1 MPDTRHTVRTP
12 VRANLVTRPLGVFGS
27 LTAARENILGIVP
40 EVATRLPI
48 LSGKT
53 VKRWHMVMQ
62 PDLIGLMLRERLD
75 IYPKSVV
82 TKMLLRPAVGES
94 LFIAEGADWRSQRR
108 SAAPAFSHRNE
119 TDLGPIMSDAAARC
133 ADRIGA
139 AQGPI
144 NMLDEMITTTFDVI
158 GDVTF
163 SGKEDIDRDAIHAAI
178 EDYLTEA
185 GRISLLDILGA
196 PAWVPRPS
204 RAFASETMRATQ
216 VLADR
221 AIEARRR
228 AGPQPTPDLLDL
240 LLAGQD
246 QETGQ
251 KMSTETLR
259 NNLLTFIVAGHETT
273 ALTLAWSMYLVAF
286 DQEVQDAARAEAQS
300 VLKGRAATGDD
311 VEHLPLIRQIVD
323 EALRLYPPAGIV
335 SRTAMADDVL
345 CGREVRKGDT
355 VMLPIYALHRSKL
368 LWDDPDAFRPSRF
381 ADRKSIDRYAYLPFG
396 DGPRICIG
404 ASFALQ
410 EAVIILATML
420 SRFKV
425 RPVPGRDPEPVMILT
440 LRPEGGVWLTTE
452 PV

>member
-1 MPDTRHTVRTP
+1 
-12 VRANLVTRPLGVFGS
+12 
-27 LTAARENILGIVP
+27 
-40 EVATRLPI
+40 
-48 LSGKT
+48 T

-108 SAAPAFSHRNE
+108 SAAPAFSHRNV
-119 TDLGPIMSDAAARC
+119 TALGPIMSDAAARC

-163 SGKEDIDRDAIHAAI
+163 SGKEDIDRNAIHAAI

-273 ALTLAWSMYLVAF
+273 ALSLAWSLYLMGF
-286 DQEVQDAARAEAQS
+286 DPTAQDRARAEAQAA
-300 VLKGRAATGDD
+300 LGGRTATADD
-311 VEHLPLIRQIVD
+311 LPNLPFVRAIID
-323 EALRLYPPAGIV
+323 EALRLYPPAGMV

-345 CGREVRKGDT
+345 GDTEIRKGDT
-355 VMLPIYALHRSKL
+355 VMIPIYALHRSHL
-368 LWDDPDAFRPSRF
+368 LWDDPDAFVPDRF
-381 ADRKSIDRYAYLPFG
+381 LERSAIQRFAYLPFG

-410 EAVIILATML
+410 EAVLVLATLL
-420 SRFKV
+420 SRF
-425 RPVPGRDPEPVMILT
+425 RFEAVPGYTPDPVMILT
-440 LRPEGGVWLTTE
+440 LRPEGGVWLTAE
-452 PV
+452 PA